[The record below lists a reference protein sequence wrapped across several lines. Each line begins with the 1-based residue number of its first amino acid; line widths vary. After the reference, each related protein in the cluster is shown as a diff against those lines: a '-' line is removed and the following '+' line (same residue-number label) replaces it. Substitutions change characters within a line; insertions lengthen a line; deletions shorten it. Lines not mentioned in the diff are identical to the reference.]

1 MKISKL
7 VVTPVATHDQPLL
20 NSTGV
25 HESYRVRTIVQIE
38 TTDGYTGAGET
49 SADRTV
55 DIEANR
61 SWIEGYDPEQ
71 MTKARL
77 LWKGAPES

>member
-7 VVTPVATHDQPLL
+7 IVTPVATHDQPLL

-38 TTDGYTGAGET
+38 TTGGYTGAGET
-49 SADRTV
+49 SSDHTV

-61 SWIEGYDPEQ
+61 SWIEGYDPRQ

-77 LWKGAPES
+77 LWKGTPEA